1 MVEDNADGSGG
12 RGRTRKDRVSGYR
25 VGAGRTLVEED
36 KGAKWRVEGFEWQ
49 VGGKA
54 R

>member
-1 MVEDNADGSGG
+1 MVEDNAGAI
-12 RGRTRKDRVSGYR
+12 GRTREDRVSEYR

-36 KGAKWRVEGFEWQ
+36 ERARWCVEGFEWQ